1 MMREDA
7 ASFMAR
13 NKAELKAVRA
23 RQRREPKVALRS
35 PEDIETE
42 RREREAAFDARHWTF
57 MDGNFIHK
65 EQPPK
70 PKDTH
75 KQSTLP
81 ECMSSAQSAKSVRH
95 ASPAMKAQKQD
106 DGKLSNHLDWG
117 APSPVPTTNGE
128 SASLV
133 LLFQAFS
140 YGVLAQQLVPPLREC
155 DHCLVPLLSLKRSS
169 SFCFCRLC
177 ELHLF
182 HRLRHRYVCS
192 PTEMYD

>member
-1 MMREDA
+1 
-7 ASFMAR
+7 MAR

-23 RQRREPKVALRS
+23 RQMREPKVALRS

-42 RREREAAFDARHWTF
+42 RREREAAFDARHWNF

-95 ASPAMKAQKQD
+95 ASPAMKAHKQD
-106 DGKLSNHLDWG
+106 DEKLPIISTGELPHLCPQLT
-117 APSPVPTTNGE
+117 PSLRASSCCFKHSRMVSSPSSLYLLSE
-128 SASLV
+128 SAIIAWSL
-133 LLFQAFS
+133 
-140 YGVLAQQLVPPLREC
+140 
-155 DHCLVPLLSLKRSS
+155 
-169 SFCFCRLC
+169 
-177 ELHLF
+177 
-182 HRLRHRYVCS
+182 CS
-192 PTEMYD
+192 A